1 MPIYLYQC
9 GACPNRFEAYA
20 PVEDRDRPQVCD
32 YCGVGAD
39 RVFTPAA
46 INIGEFA
53 NWSRSTFDL
62 TLDECRAR
70 EKQNEAYLAA
80 KPPSKPS
87 YEECIKK
94 ELDTY
99 GIRHPNR
106 LVDNSQA
113 AQIDLAHRMRE

>member
-1 MPIYLYQC
+1 MC
-9 GACPNRFEAYA
+9 GHRFDAYA
-20 PVEDRDRPQVCD
+20 PVEQRDHPQACRE
-32 YCGVGAD
+32 CGNGAG

-53 NWSRSTFDL
+53 RWDRSTFDL
-62 TLDECRAR
+62 TLEECRAR

-80 KPPSKPS
+80 KPKAKPT